1 MELDALI
8 QDLNQSYALELRAVA
23 AIDELEALLAER
35 VNTMI
40 QRDFGALVQLLYRV
54 DVSESK
60 LRGLLQENAGEDAAG
75 VIARLILERQWQKI
89 ETRRR
94 YRRDVGGD
102 EERW

>member
-1 MELDALI
+1 METQALL
-8 QDLNQSYALELRAVA
+8 QDLNDSYELRLRNVPTLE
-23 AIDELEALLAER
+23 ELEVLLAER

-40 QRDFGALVQLLYRV
+40 QQNFGELVQLLYRV

-60 LRGLLQENAGEDAAG
+60 LRGLLEANAGEDAAT

-89 ETRRR
+89 ETRRQ
-94 YRRDVGGD
+94 YRRDVEGD